1 MKAFKEFLIESKKES
16 FLDIHIKEADKVLT
30 TDKKIEEFLLGGP
43 YRIEEKTDGVKLT
56 IIRNDR
62 DYVDDYK
69 ENWIVA
75 YKNYILYPFEHQT
88 VDDKDI
94 ANESYGNSQYKFIHN
109 ALKKA
114 HKNLEFVPKNTEFFL
129 EYLMNK
135 PTLTRQYSKHAII
148 LLAHS
153 PTTYKINNGKVFSN
167 PIDFIQRD
175 ELNKRFTKE
184 TGFQEPTIIFSGM
197 LFDSDFKFQ
206 NKNIINSGLKY
217 IYLRNKKFIT
227 DAGEERN
234 INKLFELISK
244 MFTTYQSS
252 FGSDQIEGSVFY
264 DLENKTWLKFIFH
277 DQYDDKKRHEVK
289 EKLLGTEEEQKK
301 YFSEI
306 DKKANELIKDNKWIE
321 NRENGETNEQVLEN
335 VSDIIYNLKL
345 DDIDHS
351 KKTNLNKQDDLYLKI
366 KTILLDSFDET
377 TSTYALR
384 KIKDKSN
391 LGMFIGKLRIP
402 TKAHYDIIKNAIKE
416 HPNGLILGLVQT
428 EKDSIPFSIRK
439 DYLQKKFPKLSI
451 IELQSGNINIAMK
464 PFKNMITELY
474 AGEDRKSDYQKQL
487 DSFNKKNST
496 DIKLHVIPRNNDIS
510 STKLEDAIKN
520 KDLETFKKYSA
531 PDLWFYWKTITSSS
545 QHS

>member
-1 MKAFKEFLIESKKES
+1 MKSFHEFLIESKKES

-30 TDKKIEEFLLGGP
+30 TIKKIEEFLFDGP
-43 YRIEEKTDGVKLT
+43 YRVEEKTDGVKLT

-62 DYVDDYK
+62 DYVDDYR

-75 YKNYILYPFEHQT
+75 YKNYILYPFEHQN
-88 VDDKDI
+88 VNDNNIEK
-94 ANESYGNSQYKFIHN
+94 ESYGNSQYKFIHK
-109 ALKKA
+109 ALKTA
-114 HKNLEFVPKNTEFFL
+114 HKNLKFVPKNTEFFL

-135 PTLTRQYSKHAII
+135 PTLTRKYSKHAII

-153 PTTYKINNGKVFSN
+153 PTSYKINNGKIFSR
-167 PIDFIQRD
+167 PTDFIQRD
-175 ELNKRFTKE
+175 DLNKQFAEE
-184 TGFQEPTIIFSGM
+184 TGFHEPIVIFSGM
-197 LFDSDFKFQ
+197 LFDSNWRFQ
-206 NKNIINSGLKY
+206 NKNILNSGLKY
-217 IYLRNKKFIT
+217 IYLRNKKFLI
-227 DAGEERN
+227 DAGEEKN

-244 MFTTYQSS
+244 MFTTYRSS
-252 FGSDQIEGSVFY
+252 YGSDQIEGSVFY
-264 DLENKTWLKFIFH
+264 NSKTKEWLKFIFH

-321 NRENGETNEQVLEN
+321 NRESGETDEQVLEK
-335 VSDIIYNLKL
+335 VSDTIYNLKL

-351 KKTNLNKQDDLYLKI
+351 KKSNLNKQDDLYLKT

-377 TSTYALR
+377 TPTYALR

-416 HPNGLILGLVQT
+416 HPNGLILGLVKT

-464 PFKNMITELY
+464 PFKNMVTELY
-474 AGEDRKSDYQKQL
+474 TGEDRKDDYQKQL
-487 DSFNKKNST
+487 DSFNTKNST
-496 DIKLHVIPRNNDIS
+496 DIKLHIIQRNNDIS
-510 STKLEDAIKN
+510 STKLEEAIKN

-531 PDLWFYWKTITSSS
+531 PDLWFYWKTILNEFGE
-545 QHS
+545 

>member
-1 MKAFKEFLIESKKES
+1 MKEFTEFLIESKKES

-30 TDKKIEEFLLGGP
+30 TDKKIEDFLLGGP

-56 IIRNDR
+56 IIRNNR

-75 YKNYILYPFEHQT
+75 YKNYILYPFEHQS

-94 ANESYGNSQYKFIHN
+94 ENESYGNSQYKFIHKE
-109 ALKKA
+109 LKKA

-153 PTTYKINNGKVFSN
+153 PTTYKIHNGKVFSN
-167 PIDFIQRD
+167 PSDFIQRD
-175 ELNKRFTKE
+175 ELNKRFAKE
-184 TGFQEPTIIFSGM
+184 TRFQEPTVIFSGM
-197 LFDSDFKFQ
+197 LFDSNFKFQ
-206 NKNIINSGLKY
+206 YHNIINSGLKY
-217 IYLRNKKFIT
+217 IYLRNKKFII
-227 DAGEERN
+227 DAEEERN

-244 MFTTYQSS
+244 MFTTYRSS
-252 FGSDQIEGSVFY
+252 YGSDQIEGSVFY
-264 DLENKTWLKFIFH
+264 NLKNKEWFKFIFH

-306 DKKANELIKDNKWIE
+306 DKKANGLIKDNKWIE
-321 NRENGETNEQVLEN
+321 NRESGETNEQVLEN
-335 VSDIIYNLKL
+335 VSDTIYNLKL

-384 KIKDKSN
+384 KIKDKSD

-402 TKAHYDIIKNAIKE
+402 TLAHYDIIKNAIKE

-496 DIKLHVIPRNNDIS
+496 DIKLHVIQRNNDIS

-545 QHS
+545 